1 MLAFALVHFR
11 RYHEIDG
18 ILLVALEG
26 WLDYCQEM
34 AAVWHLDKLAA
45 VAPCG
50 TTSQESIRIGPLYK
64 DNKKCGCM
72 DKAPPQKYDGG
83 ICRMSYTDKLK
94 RIARCMVDPALYR
107 ELRCL

>member
-1 MLAFALVHFR
+1 MLAYALVHFR

-34 AAVWHLDKLAA
+34 AAVWQLDKLAA

-50 TTSQESIRIGPLYK
+50 TTSQESIPVLCTRIIK
-64 DNKKCGCM
+64 NVDVW
-72 DKAPPQKYDGG
+72 
-83 ICRMSYTDKLK
+83 TKLRRK
-94 RIARCMVDPALYR
+94 NMMEEYV
-107 ELRCL
+107 E